1 MVSASV
7 KVTAQEKLELMD
19 LAKDLM
25 ALAKTQ
31 VLVGVPAATSDR
43 TDDGPNNAFLAY
55 VHDNGS
61 PVAGIPARP
70 FMKPGIQKAQNR
82 ISKFLMAA
90 AKCFLEKD
98 DTGVEQALMSA
109 GLVAQGSIR
118 NVINEGE
125 GFAPLKRSTLLGRTR
140 KRAYAWWRIEEGND
154 MTPEQRKSM
163 RHEQREALMGSMHPL
178 VDTGQLRNSINFVI
192 RKID

>member
-1 MVSASV
+1 MVSAKV
-7 KVTAQEKLELMD
+7 KVTAQEKLKLMD

-25 ALAKTQ
+25 ALSKTQ

-43 TDDGPNNAFLAY
+43 TDDAPNNAFLAY

-82 ISKFLMAA
+82 INKFLMAA
-90 AKCFLEKD
+90 AKASLEKD
-98 DTGVEQALMSA
+98 DAGVEQALMSA

-140 KRAYAWWRIEEGND
+140 KRAYAWWKVEGGRD

-163 RHEQREALMGSMHPL
+163 RHEQRESLMGSMHPL
-178 VDTGQLRNSINFVI
+178 VDTGSLRGSISFVI
-192 RKID
+192 RKMD